1 MEFYIPVTPTRPKP
15 PRVWLLFLKKSGA
28 GDNNF
33 FELAH
38 FGSTDRN
45 KRTGESGQTFKAS
58 PKYCGRT
65 EPKWSVPFDF
75 YPKFPEFWT
84 EWKGPRCD
92 LQVTWV
98 RVGPRY
104 GFQKSE
110 LIDQISPFENKVTVF
125 FFFFFSRFFLIPTCT
140 LPILTCINSSDL
152 AGYSFLIGVKF
163 SLQLNQSGRSV
174 LTNNPR
180 PSQIKKMHLQFMLK
194 CGR

>member
-1 MEFYIPVTPTRPKP
+1 MPNGILHSGYTDKTQATARLVIVLEKKWRWRQQLFWTGTGTLRFDRPK
-15 PRVWLLFLKKSGA
+15 W
-28 GDNNF
+28 
-33 FELAH
+33 E
-38 FGSTDRN
+38 DRS
-45 KRTGESGQTFKAS
+45 KWTTFKGS
-58 PKYCGRT
+58 PKHCGRT

-125 FFFFFSRFFLIPTCT
+125 FFFFSRFFLIPT

-152 AGYSFLIGVKF
+152 TG
-163 SLQLNQSGRSV
+163 
-174 LTNNPR
+174 
-180 PSQIKKMHLQFMLK
+180 
-194 CGR
+194 